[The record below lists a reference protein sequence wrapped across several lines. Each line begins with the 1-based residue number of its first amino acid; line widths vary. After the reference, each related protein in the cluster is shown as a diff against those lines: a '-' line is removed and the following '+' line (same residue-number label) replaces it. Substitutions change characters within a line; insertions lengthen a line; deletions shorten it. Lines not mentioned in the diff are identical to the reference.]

1 MFRPG
6 KPKDEPEQPHPQTH
20 PQPQSQPAPNYAA
33 NEDTQQRY
41 RASETSSTS
50 TGVRGSMNDGQA
62 NSGKAYTESDA
73 LARDIKE
80 GTLTGFVG
88 NGTNMTG
95 EANFKGMLRV
105 DGHLSGR
112 VSSQDGTLIVSTGGQ
127 VDANVEV
134 SVAQIYGTVNGDI
147 VATKRIELGRVAK
160 VTGNIQTPAL
170 VIEQGAIFEGSC
182 RMAALRDEQAKT
194 ESRAAS
200 AGTSAAAGASG
211 APKTGTPSAPTPPGG
226 APSPTS
232 ASSSTGAGAGG
243 SSGATGTSGAA
254 GASPAA
260 NAPAGA
266 GGSPAPGAQKP
277 SGAIS

>member
-6 KPKDEPEQPHPQTH
+6 KPKDEPEPPAQ
-20 PQPQSQPAPNYAA
+20 PQPPPAQPASTYTA
-33 NEDTQQRY
+33 NEDTQQRH
-41 RASETSSTS
+41 RAPETSS
-50 TGVRGSMNDGQA
+50 TGVRGSMNDGQP

-112 VSSQDGTLIVSTGGQ
+112 VTSQDGTLIVSTGGQ

-134 SVAQIYGTVNGDI
+134 SVAQIYGTVNGDVI
-147 VATKRIELGRVAK
+147 ASKRIELGRVAK

-182 RMAALRDEQAKT
+182 RMQSLRDEQAKAET
-194 ESRAAS
+194 RATTSTAAPGTSTASTSTGSNGKTDATKPSTDAAAS
-200 AGTSAAAGASG
+200 
-211 APKTGTPSAPTPPGG
+211 P
-226 APSPTS
+226 
-232 ASSSTGAGAGG
+232 SSS
-243 SSGATGTSGAA
+243 SSSTGTSGAS
-254 GASPAA
+254 GTSS
-260 NAPAGA
+260 
-266 GGSPAPGAQKP
+266 GSSSGTSSGSSSGSTPGAQKP
-277 SGAIS
+277 TPAST

>member
-6 KPKDEPEQPHPQTH
+6 KPKDEPEPHQPQPH
-20 PQPQSQPAPNYAA
+20 PQSQPAPTQTA

-147 VATKRIELGRVAK
+147 IATKRIELGRVAK
-160 VTGNIQTPAL
+160 VTGNVQTPAL
-170 VIEQGAIFEGSC
+170 VIESGAIFEGSC
-182 RMAALRDEQAKT
+182 RMAALRDEQTKT
-194 ESRAAS
+194 ESRAAT
-200 AGTSAAAGASG
+200 AGTSAAAGSSG
-211 APKTGTPSAPTPPGG
+211 AAGATGGGASKTDTPSTSSSAAGG
-226 APSPTS
+226 
-232 ASSSTGAGAGG
+232 ASSSGGASPSGGASSSGATASSGAGG
-243 SSGATGTSGAA
+243 SS
-254 GASPAA
+254 
-260 NAPAGA
+260 
-266 GGSPAPGAQKP
+266 PAPGSQKP
-277 SGAIS
+277 SGSVS

>member
-6 KPKDEPEQPHPQTH
+6 KPKDEPEPQPPHAQPPQTA
-20 PQPQSQPAPNYAA
+20 STYAA
-33 NEDTQQRY
+33 NEDTQQR
-41 RASETSSTS
+41 RLAPEQNSS
-50 TGVRGSMNDGQA
+50 TGVRGSMNDGQP

-112 VSSQDGTLIVSTGGQ
+112 VSSVDGTLIVSTGGQ

-134 SVAQIYGTVNGDI
+134 SVAQIYGTVNGDV

-182 RMAALRDEQAKT
+182 RMEALRDEQTKSEA
-194 ESRAAS
+194 RATT
-200 AGTSAAAGASG
+200 AGAAAA
-211 APKTGTPSAPTPPGG
+211 
-226 APSPTS
+226 
-232 ASSSTGAGAGG
+232 
-243 SSGATGTSGAA
+243 SGATGAGGNGKTDAAKPATDSPSTSTASSSGTSAMGGTSASGAS
-254 GASPAA
+254 GSM
-260 NAPAGA
+260 GA
-266 GGSPAPGAQKP
+266 GGSPATTAASGAGGSSSTTGSQKP
-277 SGAIS
+277 GGANP

>member
-6 KPKDEPEQPHPQTH
+6 KPKDEPEPHHPQPH
-20 PQPQSQPAPNYAA
+20 PQSQPAPTQAA

-41 RASETSSTS
+41 RASEQTSS

-147 VATKRIELGRVAK
+147 IASKRIELGRVAK

-182 RMAALRDEQAKT
+182 RMAALRDEQAKSET
-194 ESRAAS
+194 RAAT
-200 AGTSAAAGASG
+200 AGTSAASG
-211 APKTGTPSAPTPPGG
+211 A
-226 APSPTS
+226 
-232 ASSSTGAGAGG
+232 
-243 SSGATGTSGAA
+243 SGATGTSGASSSS
-254 GASPAA
+254 GASGAA
-260 NAPAGA
+260 KTDTPSTSSSASGGASSSPGATASSGA
-266 GGSPAPGAQKP
+266 GSSAAPGAQKP
-277 SGAIS
+277 SGATS